1 MTSVKLPLGMRVA
14 ILVAVTCMLGAA
26 GFLAYRYW
34 TRPVTFTVAA
44 GSMDGEAVRVISA
57 IASRFAASNAP
68 VRLKVIDSGDVI
80 SAAKAFSSGQV
91 DLAVVRGDTGD
102 LSKAAAVAIVTRGVA
117 LLMAPPGSSIDG
129 VDGLKGRT
137 VGVLGGEANR
147 KLVAVLTEEYNLSAA
162 KVSFKDLTP
171 NDALKPL
178 QTKQVGALLVTIP
191 LTDAYLALLRT
202 FFPNGKGSPVLVPIE
217 AAGAIAQAHRAYES
231 FDVPKGTLRGSPPL
245 PSDDLTTLR
254 VGYYL
259 VAQKKLSSDE
269 ITTLTQS
276 LMSARRDLLSE
287 LPIVAQ
293 ITATST
299 DPDAYIPA
307 HPGAAAFY
315 NGTEQSFLDKWG
327 NAIFLAP
334 MVLGALAS
342 LAAAAWK
349 FLGVGQKTKAG
360 TLDSLYLLARRI
372 RSTDNPSTMSDIE
385 KEIDVI
391 LENELTKSA
400 AGDETAID
408 VGTLNVVVHRLE
420 NLIHYRRV
428 ELGVSKTPAS

>member
-1 MTSVKLPLGMRVA
+1 MGSVKLPLGLRVA
-14 ILVAVTCMLGAA
+14 IVVAATCMTLAV

-44 GSMDGEAVRVISA
+44 GSFDGEAVHVMSA
-57 IASRFAASNAP
+57 IASRLAASNAP
-68 VRLKVIDSGDVI
+68 VRLKVIDTGDVV

-102 LSKAAAVAIVTRGVA
+102 LSKAVSVAVVTHAVA
-117 LLMAPPGSSIDG
+117 LLVAPPGSPIDD

-147 KLVAVLTEEYNLSAA
+147 QLVAVLTEEYNLSAA
-162 KVSFKDLTP
+162 KVSFKDLNP
-171 NDALKPL
+171 SDAQKAL

-191 LTDAYLALLRT
+191 LTENYLALLRT
-202 FFPNGKGSPVLVPIE
+202 FFPNGKGSPVLIPIE
-217 AAGAIAQAHRAYES
+217 SAGAIAQAHRAYES

-254 VGYYL
+254 VAYYL
-259 VAQKKLSSDE
+259 VAQKKLNSDD
-269 ITTLTQS
+269 IATLTQS
-276 LMSARRDLLSE
+276 LMSARRDLLNE
-287 LPIVAQ
+287 LPLVAQ

-315 NGTEQSFLDKWG
+315 NGTEQSFLDKYS

-334 MVLGALAS
+334 MMLGALAS
-342 LAAAAWK
+342 IAAAAWK
-349 FLGVGQKTKAG
+349 FLGVGERKG
-360 TLDSLYLLARRI
+360 GSLDSLYLLARRI
-372 RSTDNPSTMSDIE
+372 RSADNPSTLLDIE

-391 LENELTKSA
+391 LDNELAKAA
-400 AGDETAID
+400 AGDEAAID

-428 ELGVSKTPAS
+428 ELGIGKTLAS